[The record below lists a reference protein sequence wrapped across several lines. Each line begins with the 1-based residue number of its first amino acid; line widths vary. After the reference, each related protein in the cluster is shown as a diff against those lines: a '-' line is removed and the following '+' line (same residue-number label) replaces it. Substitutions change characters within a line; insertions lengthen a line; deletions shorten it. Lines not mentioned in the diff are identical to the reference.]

1 MLVPGA
7 TSTEGWHGLAASEE
21 QDQMMQQLTKEN
33 TPLGRLAE
41 PAEIA
46 AVALFLA
53 SDDSS
58 YVNGSELYVDGGSSQ
73 K

>member
-1 MLVPGA
+1 
-7 TSTEGWHGLAASEE
+7 
-21 QDQMMQQLTKEN
+21 MMQQLTKEN